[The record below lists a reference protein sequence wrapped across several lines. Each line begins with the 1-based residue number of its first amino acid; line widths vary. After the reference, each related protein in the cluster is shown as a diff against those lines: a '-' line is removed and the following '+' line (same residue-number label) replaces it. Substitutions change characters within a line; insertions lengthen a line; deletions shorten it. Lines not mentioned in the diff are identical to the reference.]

1 MAALIYFLIQ
11 NTLIYL
17 HLDSL
22 KMTSAKYAKLMTG
35 IRKIVRAINLESKR
49 VQKDLN
55 ISIPQLLTLKYLQ
68 CSPNKKEHQPLP
80 RLN

>member
-1 MAALIYFLIQ
+1 
-11 NTLIYL
+11 
-17 HLDSL
+17 
-22 KMTSAKYAKLMTG
+22 MTG